1 MFVTAKANHIDK
13 VSVNVDK
20 ELIESVCIGRY
31 DTSVPLL
38 YQSTASTEIF
48 NHVLKPFCVGIIFL
62 K

>member
-1 MFVTAKANHIDK
+1 MG
-13 VSVNVDK
+13 VNVDK

-31 DTSVPLL
+31 DPSVPLL

-62 K
+62 Q